1 MALHKDT
8 PLQLHNSTSL
18 TEALTDGRKYYIVS
32 VSNGADALSSV
43 IDSSGGNIFQV
54 GKLSNF
60 NLGGAGFPVDRFKC
74 NASTTFVF
82 YYIR

>member
-32 VSNGADALSSV
+32 VSNGADSIGSVLNSASSNV
-43 IDSSGGNIFQV
+43 FQV
-54 GKLSNF
+54 GNLSSF
-60 NLGGAGFPVDRFKC
+60 NLGGAGFPMDRFKC
-74 NASTTFVF
+74 NANTTFVF